1 MFCSFF
7 YRHRYPHL
15 LLNNLILR
23 FNLKKKNKLECSIVE
38 ERYKA
43 LMLLYEQK
51 NMEQDIE
58 EIINTFAKNTLERY
72 FFKSVVLAVL
82 LVCCI

>member
-1 MFCSFF
+1 
-7 YRHRYPHL
+7 
-15 LLNNLILR
+15 
-23 FNLKKKNKLECSIVE
+23 
-38 ERYKA
+38 
-43 LMLLYEQK
+43 MLLYEQK

-82 LVCCI
+82 LVCCISEKTLPTAFL